1 MVVKD
6 IRERCLLRSVIS
18 LAELET
24 CHESEP
30 TKVMIDDKPKRLCA
44 L

>member
-6 IRERCLLRSVIS
+6 IWERCLLRGVIS

-30 TKVMIDDKPKRLCA
+30 TKVMTDDKPKCLSA